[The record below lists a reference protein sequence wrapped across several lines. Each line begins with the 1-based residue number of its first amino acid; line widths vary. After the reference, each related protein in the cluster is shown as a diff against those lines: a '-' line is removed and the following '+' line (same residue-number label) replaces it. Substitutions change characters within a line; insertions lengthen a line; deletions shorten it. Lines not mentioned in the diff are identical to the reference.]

1 MFGQLAAD
9 QAFAFFLFII
19 RYFRYILPYY
29 LTAFLVLRKIYYR
42 FFCSFLFLAYF
53 CIII

>member
-9 QAFAFFLFII
+9 EAFVFLFII

-42 FFCSFLFLAYF
+42 FFVLSYF
-53 CIII
+53 

>member
-9 QAFAFFLFII
+9 EAFAFFIYYSIFPLHSSV
-19 RYFRYILPYY
+19 LPYGVSCFAKNI
-29 LTAFLVLRKIYYR
+29 LS

>member
-9 QAFAFFLFII
+9 EAFAFLFII

-53 CIII
+53 CINI

>member
-9 QAFAFFLFII
+9 EAFAFLFII

-29 LTAFLVLRKIYYR
+29 LTAFLVLRKYIIV
-42 FFCSFLFLAYF
+42 FLFFPILAYF
-53 CIII
+53 A

>member
-1 MFGQLAAD
+1 MFGQLASD
-9 QAFAFFLFII
+9 EAFAFFIYYSIFPL
-19 RYFRYILPYY
+19 YSPVLPYG
-29 LTAFLVLRKIYYR
+29 FLVLRKIYYR